1 MSAAAGQA
9 IILGAGSIDRGDPTS
24 ASVTRWKIA
33 GDAPLLAGL
42 VPAPPRRG
50 RLEVDLTDLGFVTP
64 FDLVALVAML
74 DQVPAGVERVIR
86 PPAYAGTANYLLRM
100 DLPGALAPGIRFE
113 PALPDE
119 WERDET
125 PALIE
130 LRRLRRAAEIAEIGD
145 RVLPKLTQR
154 ITDAEAKLLFRMAGE
169 LVDNAATHGRSRHG
183 TLVAA
188 QHYSGATSG
197 LERGMWLAIAD
208 SGIGIRRHLARNPRL
223 KRSPDDKSAI
233 RLAWRGGTSGTGD
246 PARGW
251 GLSEIRERASRS
263 LPARLV
269 VRSGHGLA
277 TFDVRSDERRAWR
290 YRELPTFLRG
300 TVVLVQVGLQG
311 ADGD

>member
-1 MSAAAGQA
+1 MSGHS
-9 IILGAGSIDRGDPTS
+9 LEPGDPTS
-24 ASVTRWKIA
+24 ASVTRWDIA
-33 GDAPLLAGL
+33 GDTPLLGGGI
-42 VPAPPRRG
+42 PAIPREG
-50 RLEVDLTDLGFVTP
+50 RLEVDLTGLGFVTP
-64 FDLVALVAML
+64 FDLVALVAVL
-74 DQVPAGVERVIR
+74 DQVPAAVDRVIR
-86 PPAYAGTANYLLRM
+86 PPASAGTANYLLRM
-100 DLPGALAPGIRFE
+100 DLPGVLAPGVRFE
-113 PALPDE
+113 PDLPEE

-130 LRRLRRAAEIAEIGD
+130 LRRLHRAAEIAAIGD
-145 RVLPKLTQR
+145 SVLPKLRQR
-154 ITDAEAKLLFRMAGE
+154 LTDAEAKLLFRMAGE

-183 TLVAA
+183 TLIAA

-223 KRSPDDKSAI
+223 PAPIDDKSAI

-269 VRSGHGLA
+269 IRSGRGLA
-277 TFDVRSDERRAWR
+277 SFDVRSDERRAIR
-290 YRELPTFLRG
+290 YRELPTFMRG
-300 TVVLVQVGLQG
+300 TIVLVQVGLQ
-311 ADGD
+311 ARDGG